1 MLFNNKYMKITFK
14 KEDLLKPTKLFQ
26 SLGTMGILNE
36 FDELIVC
43 ITESS
48 QLGSDPN
55 PLNLNLITVFNYS
68 IAIRPRLL
76 KNSPSP
82 FDITEIRV
90 GDKKV
95 KYFISET
102 QSGINI
108 FTIKKDE
115 MDDITIEW
123 VDLQEERSN
132 KLDEL
137 GI

>member
-1 MLFNNKYMKITFK
+1 MQVIFK

-36 FDELIVC
+36 FDEVIVC
-43 ITESS
+43 ITKS
-48 QLGSDPN
+48 LHLASDPD
-55 PLNLNLITVFNYS
+55 PLNLNLITVFNYN
-68 IAIRPRLL
+68 IAIKPRLL

-102 QSGINI
+102 GTINL
-108 FTIKKDE
+108 FAIKNDE
-115 MDDITIEW
+115 MGDITIEW
-123 VDLQEERSN
+123 IDLQEERSN